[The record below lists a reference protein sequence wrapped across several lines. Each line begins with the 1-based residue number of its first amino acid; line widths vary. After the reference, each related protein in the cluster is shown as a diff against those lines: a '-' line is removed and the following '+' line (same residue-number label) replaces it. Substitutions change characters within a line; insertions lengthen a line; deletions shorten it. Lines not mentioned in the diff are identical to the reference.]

1 MKYKDWLNMWLDNYV
16 KLTVKARTLQR
27 YTEIV
32 VLYLCPMFGEYEIDE
47 LSSIKIQRFVTEL
60 LEHGNKRTG
69 KGLSASTINSIITI
83 VQTSLQT
90 AYNLGL
96 TKKSFAGKI
105 KRPRLNEKRIE
116 CFSVDEQKKIEK
128 VIAKSKKPY
137 LIGIILCLY
146 TGLRIGELLALEWK
160 DIDYGNGT
168 LTVEKNCYYGKGN
181 GKTFSRM
188 IDVPKT
194 SSSRRIIPIPKQL
207 LPMLK
212 TNAQN
217 NDSLYLIAKNGKPIS
232 IRTYQRNFERLLE
245 KSCISHRGFHAL
257 RHTFATRAIE
267 CGMDVKTLSEVL
279 GHKNPTITLNRYA
292 HSLMEHK
299 KAMMD
304 QLGKLYKNDAY

>member
-32 VLYLCPMFGEYEIDE
+32 VLYLCPAFGEYEIDE

-69 KGLSASTINSIITI
+69 KGLSASAINSIITI

-96 TKKSFAGKI
+96 TQKSFAGKI

-116 CFSVDEQKKIEK
+116 CFSGDEQKKIEK
-128 VIAKSKKPY
+128 VIAESKKPY

-181 GKTFSRM
+181 GKT
-188 IDVPKT
+188 
-194 SSSRRIIPIPKQL
+194 L
-207 LPMLK
+207 LG
-212 TNAQN
+212 N
-217 NDSLYLIAKNGKPIS
+217 
-232 IRTYQRNFERLLE
+232 
-245 KSCISHRGFHAL
+245 
-257 RHTFATRAIE
+257 
-267 CGMDVKTLSEVL
+267 
-279 GHKNPTITLNRYA
+279 TITY
-292 HSLMEHK
+292 
-299 KAMMD
+299 
-304 QLGKLYKNDAY
+304 